1 MVGGGLQAAVVGD
14 GASGGGGELGRER
27 EMVVEV
33 RGAIEKQHRLFIG
46 RKKWRSGRD
55 LSTRSLCGRRQ
66 WQLENISPLTQ
77 PARFLAGIRGRE

>member
-1 MVGGGLQAAVVGD
+1 MGGGGLQAAVVGD

-46 RKKWRSGRD
+46 RKRWSGRD
-55 LSTRSLCGRRQ
+55 LSTRSLCGRHQ
-66 WQLENISPLTQ
+66 WRLENISPLTR
-77 PARFLAGIRGRE
+77 PARFLAVIRGRE